1 MRKTK
6 FKTLAICLFWLL
18 AITAYAQQTPNEV
31 ERAKIREAKI
41 KANSAKTSAEP
52 KQGVGEKTKYM
63 EVQRK
68 QQLQTQK
75 GKVLESQNALKK
87 SGSDRV
93 DADKKAIK
101 KTQSGAFSEKQAFI
115 EKTKQLKPEDR
126 KAYLLNQIEQNT
138 KMTDEEKLA
147 IKMEL
152 AQLEGKDISVLK
164 KDQKPAKEQETKTV
178 LPNLTQKDSRKV
190 HYPEKENLDNPQD
203 PKGLTP
209 EQLREY
215 HIQKKKEYLLKENQG
230 KQE

>member
-1 MRKTK
+1 MQKTK
-6 FKTLAICLFWLL
+6 FKTLAICLLWLL
-18 AITAYAQQTPNEV
+18 ATTAYAQQTPNEV

-52 KQGVGEKTKYM
+52 KQGVGEKTKYV

-75 GKVLESQNALKK
+75 GKTLESQNTLKK

-93 DADKKAIK
+93 DADKKAAK
-101 KTQSGAFSEKQAFI
+101 QPQSGGLSEKHTYI

-126 KAYLLNQIEQNT
+126 KAYLLNEMGQNT

-152 AQLEGKDISVLK
+152 AQLEGKGVNDLK
-164 KDQKPAKEQETKTV
+164 KDQKSIKESEVKPV
-178 LPNLTQKDSRKV
+178 LPNQTQKDVKKV
-190 HYPEKENLDNPQD
+190 YYPEKENLDTPQD

-215 HIQKKKEYLLKENQG
+215 HIQKKKEYLLKQNQG